1 MRHQGEQ
8 TNDLKIFDIILEVF
22 RKAWS
27 LLMISYYV
35 LLCFVCCFVQ
45 DLIAQRM
52 KEALQAMEVDVQA
65 GPRKG
70 TERNRAQQ
78 STTEHI
84 EHI

>member
-1 MRHQGEQ
+1 MESCYDQ
-8 TNDLKIFDIILEVF
+8 
-22 RKAWS
+22 
-27 LLMISYYV
+27 LLCFVMFC

-65 GPRKG
+65 APRKG